1 MLRRML
7 TLALLCGAALL
18 IFTALPTAGPALA
31 QQAAKPVAKKKSGSA
46 AEGQK
51 LFMKYCT
58 SCHGQDAK
66 GQGPVAPN
74 LKKQPADL
82 TRIPLENGKFP
93 HYRIEQTIGG
103 EQMTEVHGTR
113 EMPVWGSIL
122 RRKGGEGLMKLEIY
136 NLTRYLETIQQK

>member
-7 TLALLCGAALL
+7 TLALLGGAALL
-18 IFTALPTAGPALA
+18 IFAALPTASPALA
-31 QQAAKPVAKKKSGSA
+31 EQGAPTATKKRSGSA

-58 SCHGQDAK
+58 SCHGPDAK
-66 GQGPVAPN
+66 GHGPVAPS

-82 TRIPLENGKFP
+82 THIALENGKFP
-93 HYRIEQTIGG
+93 HYRIEQTITG
-103 EQMTEVHGTR
+103 EQMTGVHGTR

-136 NLTRYLETIQQK
+136 NLTKYLETIQQK

>member
-7 TLALLCGAALL
+7 TLALLGGAALL
-18 IFTALPTAGPALA
+18 LFSALPTAGPALA
-31 QQAAKPVAKKKSGSA
+31 EQGAKPAARKKSGSA
-46 AEGQK
+46 VEGQK
-51 LFMKYCT
+51 LFMKYCA

-66 GQGPVAPN
+66 GHGPVAPS

-82 TRIPLENGKFP
+82 THIALEDGKFP
-93 HYRIEQTIGG
+93 SYRVEQTIAG
-103 EQMTEVHGTR
+103 EQMTDVHGTR

>member
-31 QQAAKPVAKKKSGSA
+31 EQGAKPAAKKPNSSA
-46 AEGQK
+46 VEGQK

-58 SCHGQDAK
+58 SCHGPDAK
-66 GQGPVAPN
+66 GHGPVAPS

-82 TRIPLENGKFP
+82 THITPENGKFP
-93 HYRIEQTIGG
+93 VYRVEQTIAG
-103 EQMTEVHGTR
+103 EQMTGVHGTR

-136 NLTRYLETIQQK
+136 NLTKYLETIQQK

>member
-18 IFTALPTAGPALA
+18 IFAALPTAGPALA
-31 QQAAKPVAKKKSGSA
+31 EQGAQTATKKKSGSA
-46 AEGQK
+46 VEGQK

-66 GQGPVAPN
+66 GTGPVAPS
-74 LKKQPADL
+74 LKKKPADL
-82 TRIPLENGKFP
+82 THIALEDGKFP
-93 HYRIEQTIGG
+93 VYRIEQTISG
-103 EQMTEVHGTR
+103 EQMTDVHGTR

-122 RRKGGEGLMKLEIY
+122 RRKGGEGLIKLEIY